1 MHEKAEVLTT
11 TESRQASPRRLNLRV
26 LVMSM
31 IALVVIGAALYFV
44 VYQYPNSAI
53 GVPDEPAATDT
64 QPAGP

>member
-1 MHEKAEVLTT
+1 
-11 TESRQASPRRLNLRV
+11 
-26 LVMSM
+26 MSM

-64 QPAGP
+64 QPVGP